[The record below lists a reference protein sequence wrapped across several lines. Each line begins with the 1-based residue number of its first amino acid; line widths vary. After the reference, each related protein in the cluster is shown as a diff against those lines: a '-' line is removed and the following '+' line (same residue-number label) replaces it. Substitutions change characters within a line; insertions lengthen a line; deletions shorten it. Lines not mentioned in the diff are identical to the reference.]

1 MDFRTLSRVFKNFFD
16 KFFKNIFQDL
26 LHHRIEI
33 KSEFSFPNIIRIA
46 ESPNHF
52 IIELLGAVK
61 IKNQDD
67 IDIVIPNSSE
77 KISATS
83 NFFISGL
90 IVNKNMTAI
99 FNVENAR
106 FFSLIDLT
114 LTTDYD
120 KDIFLK
126 KINFPLSKTKIKSAN
141 LDIALNIGPGCKS
154 AYFRRIHII
163 ISETFKIH
171 FRFISTAFV
180 VEKTISEQNL
190 KNWLLERVS
199 QSWNLVN
206 RDILGLNIDSSSSI
220 ETFSKELLSLTDQ
233 GVKEQILDKFLQK
246 HKEFFVEALGYK
258 DGLSQKRLKWIEKS
272 HADDPDES
280 IPDYLMLREDGY
292 YDILDLKTSALN
304 YESLVVGGK
313 KRTRFN
319 AYVSDLIAQLV
330 VYERYFESNLNSQW
344 AKEEYGIEVNNPRL
358 VGIVGNYDNFEKEEI
373 SLALR
378 QYKDS
383 IIILS
388 YADLI
393 NLLKNLNRIKS

>member
-1 MDFRTLSRVFKNFFD
+1 MDFPTLSQVFKNFFD
-16 KFFKNIFQDL
+16 EFFKSIFQDVV
-26 LHHRIEI
+26 HHRIEI
-33 KSEFSFPNIIRIA
+33 KGEFSFPNLIRIA

-52 IIELLGAVK
+52 IIEFLGTVK
-61 IKNQDD
+61 IKNQDE
-67 IDIVIPNSSE
+67 INISVPSSCE
-77 KISATS
+77 KIGATS
-83 NFFISGL
+83 NFFSSGL
-90 IVNKNMTAI
+90 HVNNKLTAI

-106 FFSLIDLT
+106 LFSLSDLT

-120 KDIFLK
+120 KDIFIK
-126 KINFPLSKTKIKSAN
+126 KINFPISKTKIKSAN
-141 LDIALNIGPGCKS
+141 VDIALNIGSGCKS
-154 AYFRRIHII
+154 AYFRRINII
-163 ISETFKIH
+163 IAETFKIH

-180 VEKTISEQNL
+180 VEKTINEQTL
-190 KNWLLERVS
+190 RNWLLDRVS
-199 QSWNLVN
+199 QSRNSVN
-206 RDILGLNIDSSSSI
+206 RDILGLNIDSRSSL

-233 GVKEQILDKFLQK
+233 GVKELILDKFLQK
-246 HKEFFVEALGYK
+246 HIKFFVEALGYK
-258 DGLSQKRLKWIEKS
+258 DGLSQKSLKWIEKI

-292 YDILDLKTSALN
+292 YDILDLKTSALK

-330 VYERYFESNLNSQW
+330 VYERYFEGDLNSQW
-344 AKEEYGIEVNNPRL
+344 AKEEYGIEVSNPRL

-378 QYKDS
+378 QYKDN

-388 YADLI
+388 YNDLI
-393 NLLKNLNRIKS
+393 NLLRNLNRNNS